1 MIIKPS
7 DSNSLFVGKVR
18 AVICALTS
26 KVLFLCL
33 TGIVLLAVSALGLI
47 YYGIVLHKTGQAES
61 LNDLVHNIAVTR
73 FRIAPNYFKGLLA
86 RPERISLDIK
96 FKDFQKI
103 VHYRE
108 MSLARG
114 IILDDV
120 KQEDIPAKLTYNN
133 QTYSVDL
140 QMTGKFLDHLRHP
153 KKWSFQV
160 KVKGDHTLFGMKEF
174 MLIRPE
180 IRGNISEWVCH
191 QLEKR
196 EGLMSLKYD
205 FIDVTLNG
213 DHLGIYAIEEHFE
226 KQVVEGNR
234 RREGILFKP
243 GLQQIIVFNRKKI
256 EANPPLQAQLSLLN
270 KLWTAFLVGDLPAS
284 KLFDLDKLARHYAIA
299 DLVNGHHE
307 HYLGNTHYYFNPVT
321 GLIEPMGREWG
332 ALRYS
337 HNEVTSLFIE
347 DFKDYGAAYHQK
359 IFKDPIFVAKYL
371 EALDRLSKP
380 EYLDSLFR
388 DIESEMQ
395 TRLAILYQDNPY
407 YAYPKEFLYRNQE
420 YIRAKL
426 YPSTLPVAAYYRG
439 KKDGKI
445 ELSLRPLQVLP
456 IKIVNLSWND
466 SVMFDPIREIILP
479 SGQASTPPDYVLA
492 EFTIP
497 EGVSWSDTIVGQLK
511 LKYKTLGT
519 TILGAVPVFPWSYQD
534 VAKFPYDLLRQ
545 DPNCHEFDFVTV
557 DEVAKVVSIKPG
569 EVRLHRDLIIPPGY
583 TFVCRTGVRLNL
595 SKGAKILSYSP
606 LAWSGTEQ
614 NPILIYSGDATG
626 QGLVVLNAQAASVL
640 EYVVFHNLSNPS
652 QNGWELTGALTFYES
667 PVRLSHCQII
677 GNRSE
682 DGLNIIRSE
691 YTIDQTL
698 FRQTSSDAFDADFAN
713 GRITNSHF
721 INCGNDAID
730 ISGSVADLHDIFVD
744 GAGDKGL
751 STGEDSH
758 VTVTQM
764 DIKNA
769 EIGVGSK
776 DQTETAIENLSIS
789 NSRIGITV
797 YQKKSEF
804 GPASIKVTNLTLDQ
818 AHIPYL
824 VEEKSTLV
832 VDNQPIAPSRKN
844 VKDIL
849 YGVEYGKSSK

>member
-1 MIIKPS
+1 VLIRAGLRQKLLIG
-7 DSNSLFVGKVR
+7 LLGVG
-18 AVICALTS
+18 
-26 KVLFLCL
+26 
-33 TGIVLLAVSALGLI
+33 LLVAGGLGLI
-47 YYGIVLHKTGQAES
+47 YYGMILHKTGQAES
-61 LNDLVHNIAVTR
+61 LNDLAHNIAVTR
-73 FRIAPNYFKGLLA
+73 FHIVPNYFRGLLA

-120 KQEDIPAKLTYNN
+120 KQEDIPAKLTYNDE
-133 QTYSVDL
+133 TYAVDL

-174 MLIRPE
+174 VLIRPE

-196 EGLMSLKYD
+196 EGLISLKYD

-226 KQVVEGNR
+226 KRVVESNQ

-256 EANPPLQAQLSLLN
+256 AANPTLQAQLSLLN
-270 KLWTAFLVGDLPAS
+270 KLWTAFLVGDIPAS
-284 KLFDLDKLARHYAIA
+284 KLFDIDKLAKHYAIA

-321 GLIEPMGREWG
+321 GLIEPLGREWG

-337 HNEVTSLFIE
+337 RDEVTSLFIE

-359 IFKDPIFVAKYL
+359 IFKDLLFVAKYI

-380 EYLDSLFR
+380 DYLDSLFR
-388 DIESEMQ
+388 DIESELQ
-395 TRLAILYQDNPY
+395 TKLAILYQDNPY

-420 YIRAKL
+420 YIRSKL
-426 YPSTLPVAAYYRG
+426 YPTALPVAAYYRG

-445 ELSLRPLQVLP
+445 ELSVRHLQVLP

-466 SVMFDPIREIILP
+466 SVVFDPVREMILHA
-479 SGQASTPPDYVLA
+479 GQASTPPDYVLA

-497 EGVSWSDTIVGQLK
+497 AGVSWSNTIIDQLK
-511 LKYKTLGT
+511 LQYKTPGT
-519 TILGAVPVFPWSYQD
+519 TILGAVPVFPWSSQD
-534 VAKFPYDLLRQ
+534 VAEFPYDLLRQ

-569 EVRLHRDLIIPPGY
+569 EFRLHRDLIIPPGY
-583 TFVCRTGVRLNL
+583 TFVCRAGVRLNL

-614 NPILIYSGDATG
+614 NPVLIYSADSTG
-626 QGLVVLNAQAASVL
+626 QGLVVVSARSTSMLDH
-640 EYVVFHNLSNPS
+640 VVFNNLSNPS
-652 QNGWELTGALTFYES
+652 QHGWELTGALTFYES
-667 PVRLSHCQII
+667 PVHLSHCQII

-698 FRQTSSDAFDADFAN
+698 FRQTSSDAVDADFAN
-713 GRITNSHF
+713 GTITNSHF

-730 ISGSVADLHDIFVD
+730 ISGSVADLHNIFVD

-751 STGEDSH
+751 SAGEDSH

-769 EIGVGSK
+769 EIGVGGK
-776 DQTETAIENLSIS
+776 DQSETIIEDMSID
-789 NSRIGITV
+789 NCKIGITV

-804 GPASIKVTNLTLDQ
+804 GPASIKVTDLEMAQ

-824 VEEKSTLV
+824 VEAESTLV
-832 VDNQPIAPSRKN
+832 VNNQPIAPSRKN
-844 VKDIL
+844 VKEIL
-849 YGVEYGKSSK
+849 YGIEYGKSSK